1 MSHRYAGVTKRR
13 PRLSEEL
20 KRKACKKKS
29 SHYTQGKDDDLYV
42 IKIQNNYV
50 SKVDIWYDYLPNGK
64 GLIPHSTYLG
74 HEVKARHIRHAH
86 IFDSLK
92 EAEFIHKESGGTI
105 LKINLEEIKW

>member
-1 MSHRYAGVTKRR
+1 MSHRYGGVTKSR
-13 PRLSEEL
+13 PILSEVL
-20 KRKACKKKS
+20 KRKACKKKT
-29 SHYTQGKDDDLYV
+29 SHYTQEKDDDLYV

-50 SKVDIWYDYLPNGK
+50 SKVDIWYDYLPTGK
-64 GLIPHSTYLG
+64 EFRSTKVYLG

-105 LKINLEEIKW
+105 LKINLEEIK